1 MKSIQKS
8 VSSRIRFLLN
18 VMIMSVVFPC
28 LSYGAAYL
36 TSISSNPPTV
46 PSGGIATVTV
56 RVSEACG
63 AGGCTVGLYSQK
75 PSLFPLPSS
84 VTVPEGAASVS
95 IAVQAAVNNTGSG
108 QYFIIQANMNGNY
121 MSYGVL
127 LAKPVIGA
135 VLSTFTND
143 SNGFVYSGQQLNV
156 SLSLSENCTLV
167 GGCAVKMSPNS
178 STLISF
184 PASFIIPEG
193 SSTGHF
199 SVLVGSTVYATSASL
214 SASFNGV
221 TKYASMNVFPALSAP
236 NADGSYNMKGFG
248 SSTRTGT
255 GSVTKSMNI
264 SMAFNNMKS
273 HISSYVSKQCQAAI
287 PGGILVAAG
296 SAAGYGEF
304 KNSNGLLQYNYTQ
317 NMKCTKQ

>member
-108 QYFIIQANMNGNY
+108 QYFIIQANFFFYTIFFWKFKFVFCNAIFY
-121 MSYGVL
+121 LIRSIYG
-127 LAKPVIGA
+127 
-135 VLSTFTND
+135 TN
-143 SNGFVYSGQQLNV
+143 
-156 SLSLSENCTLV
+156 
-167 GGCAVKMSPNS
+167 
-178 STLISF
+178 
-184 PASFIIPEG
+184 ASF
-193 SSTGHF
+193 
-199 SVLVGSTVYATSASL
+199 
-214 SASFNGV
+214 
-221 TKYASMNVFPALSAP
+221 
-236 NADGSYNMKGFG
+236 
-248 SSTRTGT
+248 
-255 GSVTKSMNI
+255 
-264 SMAFNNMKS
+264 
-273 HISSYVSKQCQAAI
+273 
-287 PGGILVAAG
+287 
-296 SAAGYGEF
+296 
-304 KNSNGLLQYNYTQ
+304 
-317 NMKCTKQ
+317 